1 MTTRRYTEQQ
11 FRAAV
16 DDPAV
21 RTLAD
26 LCRALGLVPRGA
38 NYETLRAFADTLH
51 LDIDQL
57 LAWRR
62 LDRTESE
69 LRDAVRDAASLDDV
83 MRALHVKTEGQRRR
97 TVLAQMRKLGLPELQ
112 IDPNR
117 WLLPEPTGK
126 ARTSHDDD
134 ALLDALEDPGI
145 DGYPALCA
153 ALNLQ
158 PSSTT
163 YRRLRD
169 RALLLG
175 TALPAE
181 WSKRGPRPHLYWAA
195 RSPETRLF
203 PELAFRQ
210 AVAKSLS
217 MADAIRAMNEEP
229 TSGTYGRAA
238 RTVAEYRIDTSHLQP
253 GEAGR
258 QKRHVPDDDF
268 FVAGILRAGSAL
280 KRRLITGGLREHHCA
295 RCGGTTWEGSPIPLE
310 IDHIDGDR
318 TNNQLENL
326 RLMCPNCHAL
336 TPTYRG
342 RNIGRATG
350 GGTSSPSERRG
361 SPRGSR
367 QSP

>member
-1 MTTRRYTEQQ
+1 MTTRRYTEQE
-11 FRAAV
+11 FRTAV

-38 NYETLRAFADTLH
+38 NYETLRAYAASRH
-51 LDIDQL
+51 LDVDHL

-62 LDRTESE
+62 IDRTESE
-69 LRDAVRDAASLDDV
+69 LRNAVRDAASLDDV
-83 MRALHVKTEGQRRR
+83 LRALHVRAEGQRRR
-97 TVLAQMRKLGLPELQ
+97 TVLAQMRVLDLPELQ
-112 IDPNR
+112 TEPDR
-117 WLLPEPTGK
+117 WLLPEPAGN
-126 ARTSHDDD
+126 ARPSHDDD
-134 ALLDALEDPGI
+134 ALLEALEDPRI

-169 RALLLG
+169 RALMLG
-175 TALPAE
+175 TALPIE
-181 WSKRGPRPHLYWAA
+181 WSKRGPRSHLYWAA
-195 RSPETRLF
+195 RPSGSRLF
-203 PELAFRQ
+203 PERAFRQ
-210 AVAKSLS
+210 AVADALS
-217 MADAIRAMNEEP
+217 MADAIRSMAEEP
-229 TSGTYGRAA
+229 TSSTYGRAT
-238 RTVAEYRIDTSHLQP
+238 RTVAAYQIDTSHLQP

-258 QKRHVPDDDF
+258 QKRHVPDRDF
-268 FVAGILRAGSAL
+268 FVTGVLRAGSAL
-280 KRRLITGGLREHHCA
+280 KRRLITSGLREHRCV
-295 RCGGTTWEGSPIPLE
+295 RCGGTAWEGSPIPLE

-342 RNIGRATG
+342 RNIGRAT
-350 GGTSSPSERRG
+350 RRET
-361 SPRGSR
+361 
-367 QSP
+367 